1 MLKNAIVLTGGIASG
16 KSTVAALMQLFGFR
30 VIDADKIAHE
40 VLNSSSSEIA
50 STFGDEYVDSGVVNR
65 KKLGSLV
72 FANKEKRLELEAI
85 VHPKI
90 RVEILEQA
98 SKQEKLGK
106 PYFIDIPLFFERE
119 GAYDIE
125 KVLVVYTPKEIQLER
140 LIKREGLSEQE
151 AKQRIDAQLSIDS
164 KKAKATYIID
174 NSKDLAHLQSECERV
189 KEEIIKDA
197 SSS

>member
-16 KSTVAALMQLFGFR
+16 KSTVTALMQLFGFR

-40 VLNSSSSEIA
+40 VLNNSSSEIA
-50 STFGDEYVDSGVVNR
+50 STFGDEYVDSGIVDR

-72 FANKEKRLELEAI
+72 FTNKEKRLELEAI

-90 RVEILEQA
+90 RASILEQA
-98 SKQEKLGK
+98 SKQEKLKK

-119 GAYDIE
+119 GAYNID

-151 AKQRIDAQLSIDS
+151 AMQRINAQLPIDS

-189 KEEIIKDA
+189 KEEILKDA
-197 SSS
+197 TSS

>member
-1 MLKNAIVLTGGIASG
+1 MKNAIVLTGGIASG
-16 KSTVAALMQLFGFR
+16 KSTVTALMQLFGFR

-40 VLNSSSSEIA
+40 VLNNSSSEIA
-50 STFGDEYVDSGVVNR
+50 TIFGQDYVNSGIVDR

-90 RVEILEQA
+90 RAEILEQA
-98 SKQEKLGK
+98 SRQEKLGK

-119 GAYDIE
+119 GAYDID

-140 LIKREGLSEQE
+140 LIKRESLSEQE
-151 AKQRIDAQLSIDS
+151 AMQRIDAQLPIDS

-189 KEEIIKDA
+189 KEEILKDA

>member
-16 KSTVAALMQLFGFR
+16 KSTVTALMQLFGFR

-40 VLNSSSSEIA
+40 VLNNSSSEIVKV
-50 STFGDEYVDSGVVNR
+50 FGQEYVNSSIVDR

-72 FANKEKRLELEAI
+72 FANREKRLELEAI

-90 RVEILEQA
+90 KAEILEQA

-119 GAYDIE
+119 GAYDID
-125 KVLVVYTPKEIQLER
+125 KVLVVYTSKEIQLER
-140 LIKREGLSEQE
+140 LIKREGLSQEE
-151 AKQRIDAQLSIDS
+151 AKQRINAQLPIDT
-164 KKAKATYIID
+164 KREKASYLID
-174 NSKDLAHLQSECERV
+174 NSKNLAHLQSECERV
-189 KEEIIKDA
+189 KEEILKDA